1 MSALVKTVKCIKC
14 HSEMKIKSFCINPGK
29 YVIGKGYLCNECV
42 KKSKAAQ
49 KGAPQKKK
57 GGK

>member
-14 HSEMKIKSFCINPGK
+14 HSAMKIKWSCINSGK
-29 YVIGKGYLCNECV
+29 YVNGKGYKCDECV